1 MIYHL
6 NDLTKTPIFLAE
18 LTREFS
24 LAEKT
29 EAFKR
34 VFELSKVRFSVAM
47 AGFKVRFVPGG
58 VFPFSLYPRRSHD
71 ELTP

>member
-1 MIYHL
+1 MRGGPHLGYMTYYL
-6 NDLTKTPIFLAE
+6 NDLTKHRFFSAE
-18 LTREFS
+18 LKCEFN

-58 VFPFSLYPRRSHD
+58 VFPFS
-71 ELTP
+71 